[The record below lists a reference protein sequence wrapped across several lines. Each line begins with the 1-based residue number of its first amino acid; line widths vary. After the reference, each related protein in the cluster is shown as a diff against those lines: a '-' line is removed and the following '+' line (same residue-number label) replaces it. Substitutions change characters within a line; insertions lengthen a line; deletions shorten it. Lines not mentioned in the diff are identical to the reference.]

1 MLDFVTAYE
10 IVGLCVTLAST
21 VLVYLKSAADARKQN
36 AALVSLIGVIFTM
49 LTSLRFEALPK
60 IERHLEIEE
69 TLSKNRQ
76 LLPLIEQIA
85 SAQQLEGSAHPLMR
99 YMLQQRLESL
109 ESQFEKMSR
118 GRFLVDESE
127 MPNFALEMI
136 KSAKEKI
143 LATSYVQASRWWETP
158 WGKHY
163 EELNETK
170 AKDGVRITR
179 IFIFQEKSDMARI
192 EEVMKAEKHAGI
204 DVRYAYLQ
212 DLTDNITSDLV
223 VIDSNLSGEL
233 RLTPDKVMTFAEFMT
248 NQSDVADTS
257 HRIEKVEIESAQY
270 ETSSPRTSK

>member
-1 MLDFVTAYE
+1 
-10 IVGLCVTLAST
+10 
-21 VLVYLKSAADARKQN
+21 
-36 AALVSLIGVIFTM
+36 
-49 LTSLRFEALPK
+49 
-60 IERHLEIEE
+60 
-69 TLSKNRQ
+69 
-76 LLPLIEQIA
+76 
-85 SAQQLEGSAHPLMR
+85 
-99 YMLQQRLESL
+99 
-109 ESQFEKMSR
+109 
-118 GRFLVDESE
+118 